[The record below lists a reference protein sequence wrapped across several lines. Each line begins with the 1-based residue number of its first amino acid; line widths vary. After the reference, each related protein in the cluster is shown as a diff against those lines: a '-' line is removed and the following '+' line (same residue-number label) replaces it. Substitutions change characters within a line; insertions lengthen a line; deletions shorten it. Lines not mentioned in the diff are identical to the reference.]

1 VGLAVVALLP
11 VLALAVSVAG
21 RLDSNPA
28 FALWYLFATAAD
40 GSRGAPGVILAAV
53 IAACLWSLAAF
64 VAFRAANGALSP
76 TGTPPRRR
84 RPPRIRVQIERPTP
98 SRGAGP
104 DRW

>member
-1 VGLAVVALLP
+1 
-11 VLALAVSVAG
+11 
-21 RLDSNPA
+21 
-28 FALWYLFATAAD
+28 
-40 GSRGAPGVILAAV
+40 
-53 IAACLWSLAAF
+53 
-64 VAFRAANGALSP
+64 VAFRAAKGALSP